1 MLVRKVW
8 FKVIV
13 KMGRVLVEGVKWG
26 FLGIFV
32 LGYIETVIIKGRQ
45 RVAEW
50 CVGPRVTSWGN
61 LNRERDS

>member
-13 KMGRVLVEGVKWG
+13 KMGRVLVEGVKWR
-26 FLGIFV
+26 FLEIFV

-45 RVAEW
+45 RVAVW
-50 CVGPRVTSWGN
+50 RVGPRATSGGT
-61 LNRERDS
+61 SI